1 MFVIQV
7 QPNNYATFYD
17 DTRQSWSLMF
27 DSESILVQFAKQVMI
42 RSNLLSIKHFYVH
55 SKACSL
61 GVLLSWSIVYL
72 FFDLVNNK
80 IHQLQWQW

>member
-42 RSNLLSIKHFYVH
+42 RSNLLPIKHFYVH
-55 SKACSL
+55 SKACL
-61 GVLLSWSIVYL
+61 FGVLLL
-72 FFDLVNNK
+72 
-80 IHQLQWQW
+80 